1 MTKRVPNAQVKNV
14 VLPAIVGLLIA
25 AAAAVISSEFD
36 WKWVIAAAVGGTF
49 VLGLTAVVTWLR
61 ATWLRSKG
69 FEPVALG
76 EGDHPGVRSLPTP
89 LRSVRVMAALNVV
102 TFALTSGIAGVLLED
117 LWIAAYGAAVGV
129 WAAMVLLAS
138 WALRRQTL
146 EDKGFLW

>member
-1 MTKRVPNAQVKNV
+1 
-14 VLPAIVGLLIA
+14 
-25 AAAAVISSEFD
+25 
-36 WKWVIAAAVGGTF
+36 
-49 VLGLTAVVTWLR
+49 
-61 ATWLRSKG
+61 
-69 FEPVALG
+69 
-76 EGDHPGVRSLPTP
+76 
-89 LRSVRVMAALNVV
+89 MAALNVV